1 MLPKDLVKPAVNYTY
16 PSERAYLDESTS
28 TLANGKVFDE
38 TKSGKDYGIK
48 DPDVT
53 ELVDGTESETGNGA
67 GTAIP

>member
-1 MLPKDLVKPAVNYTY
+1 MLPKDLVKPATNYTY

-28 TLANGKVFDE
+28 TLASGKVFDE

-53 ELVDGTESETGNGA
+53 EPVDGTESETGNGA
-67 GTAIP
+67 GAVTP

>member
-1 MLPKDLVKPAVNYTY
+1 MLPKDLVKPAVNYTH

-48 DPDVT
+48 DPGVT
-53 ELVDGTESETGNGA
+53 EPLTGTKSETGNGA
-67 GTAIP
+67 GTVTP